1 MALDL
6 TPSLLAATT
15 PSALNVT
22 ANVGSIVLDW
32 TPGLLKNLQYIEVWR
47 ATTNNRASATLI
59 TTTFGDTYTDVDFV
73 EGTDYYYWI
82 RPKNIWGRNDA
93 WYPTSSTGG
102 VHVLSL
108 TATTVS
114 SILAYSTSVVT
125 ASSGSG
131 MKTCTASSYSSS
143 YQDTKTLITF
153 TPAAGSSF
161 VNLNNVVLTP
171 SIGTASG
178 GSDTDL
184 TIIRLKIWLYDNTVA
199 ADVDN
204 VFYVFDLA
212 TAVRFGGVWAVTK
225 ASDIINWPFT
235 LYAGFLGE
243 MIPENEYMIKAA
255 ILRERI
261 SGTTGTI
268 SASCGVSVSYT
279 SSSMS

>member
-15 PSALNVT
+15 PSDLTVT

-32 TPGLLKNLQYIEVWR
+32 TPGLLKNLQYTEVWR
-47 ATTNNRASATLI
+47 ATTNNRASASLI

-73 EGTDYYYWI
+73 DNTDYYYWI
-82 RPKNIWGRNDA
+82 RPKNIWNRNDA

-108 TATTVS
+108 TAATVS
-114 SILAYSTSVVT
+114 SILTYSTSVAA
-125 ASSGSG
+125 ASSGG
-131 MKTCTASSYSSS
+131 GTQTCTASSYSSS

-161 VNLNNVVLTP
+161 VNLNSVVLTP

-178 GSDTDL
+178 GSDTDS

-204 VFYVFDLA
+204 VFYEFDLA
-212 TAVRFGGVWAVTK
+212 TAARMGGVWTVTK

-235 LYAGFLGE
+235 LYSGFLGE
-243 MIPENEYMIKAA
+243 MNPENEYKIQAA
-255 ILRERI
+255 IRRERI
-261 SGTTGTI
+261 FGTTGTI